1 MPVQSDTSTI
11 NKLLDQLG
19 QRWSLRIIWELR
31 DGHSQTFRLL
41 QSSVEGI
48 SPAALNK
55 RVKELREC
63 NLMELKPDG
72 YCLTKYGMELVENF
86 KPLNRW
92 SATWHKNIDK
102 AAKPAMSRAA
112 TKKAAAKKAAA
123 K

>member
-11 NKLLDQLG
+11 NNLLDLLG

-31 DGHSQTFRLL
+31 DTHSQTFRLL

-55 RVKELREC
+55 RVKELRAA
-63 NLMELKPDG
+63 NIMELKSDG
-72 YCLTKYGMELVENF
+72 YALTKFGVELVENF

-92 SATWHKNIDK
+92 SQGWAKSVDKN
-102 AAKPAMSRAA
+102 AAKPLS
-112 TKKAAAKKAAA
+112 KKAAAKKAAA

>member
-1 MPVQSDTSTI
+1 MPVQSDTHTI
-11 NKLLDQLG
+11 NQLLDLLG
-19 QRWSLRIIWELR
+19 QRWSLRIMWELR

-55 RVKELREC
+55 RVKELRVA

-72 YCLTKYGMELVENF
+72 YALTKHGVELVDNF

-92 SATWHKNIDK
+92 STGWAKSAEKIAEK
-102 AAKPAMSRAA
+102 AAP
-112 TKKAAAKKAAA
+112 KKAAAKKS